1 MNLETN
7 INSLREFMKFLLHE
21 EAQFASMAFDL
32 QKLKSM
38 EDFDEIKIYVVE
50 NLKELAS
57 GAARRTYIIDDK
69 TILKLAK
76 SPGWNYQNK
85 NEVQHATCLGKSHAP
100 IIFDYD
106 SKNYYWIIEERLQ
119 PISDK
124 ELFNKLESLIHY
136 RFRSWMNLKNFFATI
151 SIQDYDPLFAEL
163 YEGSEWLRKLVDEL
177 QKCEVSTND
186 FHDENWGVRP
196 ETGELVLLDLGF

>member
-1 MNLETN
+1 
-7 INSLREFMKFLLHE
+7 MKFLLRE
-21 EAQFASMAFDL
+21 EAQLTSKAFDL
-32 QKLKSM
+32 QKFKSL
-38 EDFDEIKIYVVE
+38 EDYHEIVSYVKE
-50 NLKELAS
+50 NLEELAS

-69 TILKLAK
+69 TILKLVRGAA
-76 SPGWNYQNK
+76 WNYQNK

-124 ELFNKLESLIHY
+124 ELFDKLESLIHY
-136 RFRSWMNLKNFFATI
+136 RFKDWFDLKSFFATI
-151 SIQDYDPLFAEL
+151 NIQNYDPLFAEL

-177 QKCEVSTND
+177 QKCEVSTGD

>member
-1 MNLETN
+1 MNMETN
-7 INSLREFMKFLLHE
+7 INSLREFMKFLLRE
-21 EAQFASMAFDL
+21 EAQLTSKAFDL
-32 QKLKSM
+32 QKFKSL
-38 EDFDEIKIYVVE
+38 EDYHEIVSYVKE
-50 NLKELAS
+50 NLEELAS

-69 TILKLAK
+69 TILKLVRGA
-76 SPGWNYQNK
+76 GWNYQNK

-124 ELFNKLESLIHY
+124 ELFNKLESLIHH
-136 RFRSWMNLKNFFATI
+136 RFKDWFDLKSFFATI
-151 SIQDYDPLFAEL
+151 NIQNYDPLFAEL

-177 QKCEVSTND
+177 QKCEVSTQD